1 MTHSPPSQKPQAAF
15 TMIEIAIS
23 LAVIGFAL
31 VAIIGILPSGMNVQ
45 KDNRQQTIVNQ
56 DYSVLID
63 AIRSGARGMDDL
75 TNYVVAI
82 TNYVTEYSPLGK
94 PSGTAWTNGYNY
106 FDSSTV
112 PKFPLT
118 NGYRIVGL
126 LSTPKFTVDPLA
138 SGKGARGYLSNY
150 VVAWVRSMS
159 GNANEKF
166 PQTNSSVQD
175 LALTYRLVAEVMAH
189 GNYDRNWTN
198 YDPTFPGN
206 LLPGPQLST
215 NEYILRS
222 NYWMFAKT
230 VETNLHDVRLIFR
243 WPALPNGD
251 AGGGRQVYR
260 TMIGGH
266 LLATNDIG
274 IPIYFFENRNYV
286 KAGP

>member
-82 TNYVTEYSPLGK
+82 TNYVTEYNLLGK
-94 PSGTAWTNGYNY
+94 SIGNWTNGHTYL
-106 FDSSTV
+106 DSSTV
-112 PKFPLT
+112 PKFPIT

-126 LSTPKFTVDPLA
+126 LSTPKFTADPLA
-138 SGKGARGYLSNY
+138 SGKGAGGYLSNY

-175 LALTYRLVAEVMAH
+175 LALSYRLVA
-189 GNYDRNWTN
+189 
-198 YDPTFPGN
+198 
-206 LLPGPQLST
+206 
-215 NEYILRS
+215 
-222 NYWMFAKT
+222 
-230 VETNLHDVRLIFR
+230 
-243 WPALPNGD
+243 
-251 AGGGRQVYR
+251 
-260 TMIGGH
+260 
-266 LLATNDIG
+266 
-274 IPIYFFENRNYV
+274 
-286 KAGP
+286 